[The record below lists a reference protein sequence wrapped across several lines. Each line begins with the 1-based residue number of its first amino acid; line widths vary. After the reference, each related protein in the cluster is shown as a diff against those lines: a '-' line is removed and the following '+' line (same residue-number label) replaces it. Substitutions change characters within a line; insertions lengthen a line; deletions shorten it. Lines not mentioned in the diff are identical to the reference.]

1 MEVKMELE
9 QKELERPINHRAKW
23 SITEVEILLEEVKS
37 GLSFEIIAENHHRTV
52 GAIKYKLYRYIIQLL
67 KKEPNLKI
75 DDLVKITSL
84 TKEEI
89 ISGLQKLNYNY
100 HDNYNYDNHKN
111 KNKDNHDNNYM
122 KIIGKIL
129 LFQISIYG
137 CLYIYQK
144 YFMQV

>member
-1 MEVKMELE
+1 MELE
-9 QKELERPINHRAKW
+9 QKEQERPINHRAKW

-67 KKEPNLKI
+67 KNNPRLEI
-75 DDLVKITSL
+75 DDLIKITSL

-89 ISGLQKLNYNY
+89 ISGLDKLNYNY
-100 HDNYNYDNHKN
+100 HLISLNRKN
-111 KNKDNHDNNYM
+111 DNN
-122 KIIGKIL
+122 KKKETNNHIRIIGKIL

>member
-1 MEVKMELE
+1 MELKEKEE
-9 QKELERPINHRAKW
+9 QKPLNHRAKW
-23 SITEVEILLEEVKS
+23 SITEVEILLEEVKT

-75 DDLVKITSL
+75 DDLIKITSL

-89 ISGLQKLNYNY
+89 ISGFEKLNYNY
-100 HDNYNYDNHKN
+100 DNKN

-122 KIIGKIL
+122 KIIGNIL

-137 CLYIYQK
+137 ILYLYKNILC
-144 YFMQV
+144 

>member
-1 MEVKMELE
+1 MELE
-9 QKELERPINHRAKW
+9 QKEQERPINHRAKW
-23 SITEVEILLEEVKS
+23 SITEVEILLEEVKT
-37 GLSFEIIAENHHRTV
+37 GLSFEIIAENHHRTI

-67 KKEPNLKI
+67 KNNPRLEI
-75 DDLVKITSL
+75 DDLIKITSL

-89 ISGLQKLNYNY
+89 ISGLDKLNYNY
-100 HDNYNYDNHKN
+100 HLISLNRKN
-111 KNKDNHDNNYM
+111 DNN
-122 KIIGKIL
+122 KKKETNNHIRIIGKIF

>member
-1 MEVKMELE
+1 MELE
-9 QKELERPINHRAKW
+9 QKEQERPINHRAKW

-75 DDLVKITSL
+75 DDLIKITSL

-100 HDNYNYDNHKN
+100 NYDY
-111 KNKDNHDNNYM
+111 D
-122 KIIGKIL
+122 L
-129 LFQISIYG
+129 R
-137 CLYIYQK
+137 
-144 YFMQV
+144 